1 MSSRSAVNQTQACVC
16 CPRLHDLWPSL
27 AAWTL
32 TLVNGPKG
40 KKTIWQ
46 PYGLCCRAGNNEVR
60 SKTTNHPKECCI
72 CPHICPLWIH
82 CYIRENYVLTEFIPI
97 HSGFTSVSRGRQTLR
112 VREHKVLGPYV
123 DGLSRL
129 AVACYKV
136 TTVFTF
142 RFLRLLDHQNY
153 TTIQLDF
160 VTVVIYKQGCFF
172 SVQSVHGFKMI
183 INCIFLVFPS
193 GHWVSHV
200 GGEQISNRSSHQHE
214 WREQSIACRLQHH
227 PHTHAQGP
235 EVWGKMSIKNL
246 VAAIDYLNWI
256 SHLPFRQES
265 VSFSPSLCLS
275 LLHHQSS
282 LNVHQIIDCLTA
294 SYRSGAL
301 TRRRW

>member
-72 CPHICPLWIH
+72 CPHICPLWVH

-97 HSGFTSVSRGRQTLR
+97 HSDFTSVSRGRQTLR

-136 TTVFTF
+136 TTAFTF
-142 RFLRLLDHQNY
+142 RFLRLIDHQNY

-160 VTVVIYKQGCFF
+160 VTVVIYKQGCSFL
-172 SVQSVHGFKMI
+172 VLSVHGFKI
-183 INCIFLVFPS
+183 INCIFFSFLQDIESLMSEGNKSRTVAATNMNEESSRSHAVFNIILTHTLKDLKS
-193 GHWVSHV
+193 GVRWVSK
-200 GGEQISNRSSHQHE
+200 
-214 WREQSIACRLQHH
+214 
-227 PHTHAQGP
+227 T
-235 EVWGKMSIKNL
+235 
-246 VAAIDYLNWI
+246 
-256 SHLPFRQES
+256 
-265 VSFSPSLCLS
+265 
-275 LLHHQSS
+275 
-282 LNVHQIIDCLTA
+282 
-294 SYRSGAL
+294 
-301 TRRRW
+301 